1 MWGIRLEFRHSRLLS
16 RILLTLTFV
25 FSVVPAH
32 AAKTADIT
40 GVIVTVDASHVQT
53 LWPNAKI
60 TLRSLETKAEVS
72 TVSGALGDY
81 KFAGVLFGDYEVR
94 DGAVVFTHTEVE
106 DAFEGQGVGSTLVK
120 AALDNVR
127 ELGGRGVRTL
137 CPFVR
142 SWIDRHP
149 DYADLVGPGNAGP

>member
-1 MWGIRLEFRHSRLLS
+1 M
-16 RILLTLTFV
+16 V
-25 FSVVPAH
+25 
-32 AAKTADIT
+32 DIT
-40 GVIVTVDASHVQT
+40 VTDDPDAGRFE
-53 LWPNAKI
+53 A
-60 TLRSLETKAEVS
+60 RA
-72 TVSGALGDY
+72 D
-81 KFAGVLFGDYEVR
+81 GVLAGYTAYEVR

-127 ELGGRGVRTL
+127 EFGGRGVRPL

-149 DYADLVGPGNAGP
+149 DYADLVVPGNAGS